1 MRTVG
6 SEAAPATASSSMP
19 ASAYYSDPALAG
31 SSGGNG
37 FMRFAPVLAVP
48 AVAAAASYGATK
60 LIDQINGPRQTA
72 GQPQPTPPAG
82 AGTGRPVIP
91 SGYTVDDQ
99 PAYRLPDISGGSLEQ
114 PTRIASQQAVQ
125 QARALATPTPMMR
138 PESSPSPKDSILSR
152 IFSGQDYQSSGPTRG
167 DNRLYQGEKDG
178 RKVINWGD
186 PESAA
191 DFFRASKAQQ
201 DWNAQSPDNPSIG
214 AGMKRGGAANAK
226 PDSVHKALEII
237 HHLLTRGH

>member
-1 MRTVG
+1 
-6 SEAAPATASSSMP
+6 
-19 ASAYYSDPALAG
+19 
-31 SSGGNG
+31 
-37 FMRFAPVLAVP
+37 
-48 AVAAAASYGATK
+48 
-60 LIDQINGPRQTA
+60 
-72 GQPQPTPPAG
+72 
-82 AGTGRPVIP
+82 
-91 SGYTVDDQ
+91 
-99 PAYRLPDISGGSLEQ
+99 
-114 PTRIASQQAVQ
+114 
-125 QARALATPTPMMR
+125 MR

-201 DWNAQSPDNPSIG
+201 DWNAQNPDSPSIG

-226 PDSVHKALEII
+226 PGKDEAVHKALDII
-237 HHLLTRGH
+237 QHLLMRH